1 LLTARGWSLLGA
13 AIGLYVGSR
22 ILGLVQLAV
31 LAAGAGVLL
40 VGAHVWT
47 RTRKVELHAERH
59 LAERLQVGVDGRVDL
74 EVSAV
79 GHRPTPTL
87 AISDAFDRGRRLA
100 RLLLPPL
107 QPGDIARAAYRIPTD
122 RRGRYFVGP
131 LRAAITD
138 PFGVVRRP
146 LPLSGVD
153 EVLVYPRVHDVV
165 PPPLGGG
172 DEVDRDARRMRG
184 RLDPTGEFLTLRE
197 YAPGDDLRHVH
208 WRSTARLDALMVRQ
222 GELRRRAP
230 AVVVLDTRPGAHDR
244 MSFEL
249 AVEACASIVAAL
261 ERDRR
266 PVEVVTSGGQLL
278 GQQGQRHLA
287 SVLDEL
293 AIIETNG
300 PDHFAALRS
309 RRRAPMVV
317 VVAGR
322 LRADDVAAIGLLVRS
337 GGLLAVVATR
347 AESSL
352 ALRARPDLLV
362 AAVTPETSFTDAW
375 TAAVLQWQHNALRLH
390 PAGSS
395 QG

>member
-40 VGAHVWT
+40 AGAYAWVRT
-47 RTRKVELHAERH
+47 RTVVLGAERH
-59 LAERLQVGVDGRVDL
+59 LAERLQVGVEGRVDL
-74 EVSAV
+74 EVTATGSQ
-79 GHRPTPTL
+79 PTPTL
-87 AISDAFDRGRRLA
+87 AVSDAFDRGRRLA

-107 QPGDIARAAYRIPTD
+107 QPGDVARAAYRIPTD

-131 LRAAITD
+131 LRAAVTD
-138 PFGVVRRP
+138 PFGVARRSVP
-146 LPLSGVD
+146 LAGVD
-153 EVLVYPRVHDVV
+153 EVLVYPRVHDIV

-172 DEVDRDARRMRG
+172 DELDRDARRVRG

-230 AVVVLDTRPGAHDR
+230 AVVVLDTRPAAHDR
-244 MSFEL
+244 MSFEI
-249 AVEACASIVAAL
+249 AVEACASI
-261 ERDRR
+261 
-266 PVEVVTSGGQLL
+266 
-278 GQQGQRHLA
+278 
-287 SVLDEL
+287 DEL
-293 AIIETNG
+293 AIVETNG
-300 PDHFAALRS
+300 PDHFSALRS

-362 AAVTPETSFTDAW
+362 AAVTPDTPFADAW
-375 TAAVLQWQHNALRLH
+375 TASILQWQRNALRLH

-395 QG
+395 RG